1 MTKKIE
7 GLRAQLKKIDKEPIE
22 KGMTNTKK
30 RKKDLAEL
38 RLAKEVEKLKKGFV
52 WIGKDKTNKLVREDK
67 LEGYIND
74 GWKIVNV
81 KDNSDDDCR

>member
-7 GLRAQLKKIDKEPIE
+7 DLGTQLKKIDNEPIE
-22 KGMTNTKK
+22 KGITNTKQ
-30 RKKDLAEL
+30 RKKDLAAL

-52 WIGKDKTNKLVREDK
+52 WIGKEKTNKLVYKDK

-74 GWKIVNV
+74 VWKVVNV
-81 KDNSDDDCR
+81 KDYGDDDNR